1 MATIYLPVEAT
12 DTLTSE
18 ERATAIN
25 AEMWHMRRPAQY
37 ISSSDVTRHYF
48 STVTHP
54 STSQVAIVGE
64 SDDAIRV
71 HAEANTDA
79 LVALLPEIP
88 DSEKT
93 ALLNLI
99 ETNKGGTVTFS
110 DIIPTTSV
118 QLTEDEADAAGWTQT
133 DELEE

>member
-12 DTLTSE
+12 DTLTSQ

-25 AEMWHMRRPAQY
+25 AEIWHMRRPAQY
-37 ISSSDVTRHYF
+37 ISASDVTKYYF

-54 STSQVAIVGE
+54 GTSQVAVVGDG
-64 SDDAIRV
+64 DDALRV
-71 HAEANTDA
+71 HPEADITA
-79 LVALLPEIP
+79 LIALLPEITE
-88 DSEKT
+88 SETT
-93 ALLNLI
+93 ALTNLI
-99 ETNKGGTVTFS
+99 EANKGGTVTFS

-133 DELEE
+133 DELE

>member
-12 DTLTSE
+12 DTLTSQ

-25 AEMWHMRRPAQY
+25 AEIWHMRKPAQY
-37 ISSSDVTRHYF
+37 ISASDVTRYYF

-54 STSQVAIVGE
+54 GISQVAVVGDGE
-64 SDDAIRV
+64 
-71 HAEANTDA
+71 
-79 LVALLPEIP
+79 
-88 DSEKT
+88 T
-93 ALLNLI
+93 ALTNLI

-118 QLTEDEADAAGWTQT
+118 QLTEAEADAAGWTQT
-133 DELEE
+133 DELE